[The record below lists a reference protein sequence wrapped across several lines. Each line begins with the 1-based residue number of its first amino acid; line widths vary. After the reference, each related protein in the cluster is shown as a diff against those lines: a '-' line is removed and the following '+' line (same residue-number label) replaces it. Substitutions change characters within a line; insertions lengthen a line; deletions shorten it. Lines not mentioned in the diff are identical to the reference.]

1 MDVEGEPKEA
11 GGAPTEGV
19 EVGGVEEAVEEDGAA
34 AGGCCSWFMACGGIR
49 RCRKPLAAAC
59 SSKVKL
65 NKGGKGFPEGG
76 SLAAGSRNS
85 SKKGW
90 AHTSHGFSL
99 VEGVYCNTFEIR
111 SMASGGTALDLKTL
125 GQGCGFI
132 SGNL

>member
-1 MDVEGEPKEA
+1 LEETEEGL
-11 GGAPTEGV
+11 
-19 EVGGVEEAVEEDGAA
+19 EEEA
-34 AGGCCSWFMACGGIR
+34 AGGCCSWFMAKGGMR

-65 NKGGKGFPEGG
+65 NKAGKAFPEGG
-76 SLAAGSRNS
+76 SLALGSRNS
-85 SKKGW
+85 SKNGC